1 MKTLLTVDFD
11 FFVPEKPEWDM
22 GHQESLI
29 FLKML
34 WTSRIGLMDKMKTDG
49 NESGFWQQFAG
60 VKFTGPTW
68 VSDSHAYAHSLLKGV
83 NRVVLFDAHHDCW
96 EGDSLGVDKSE
107 RRIMCHNWLRE
118 WLMGGKNRKV
128 TWVKP
133 DWQKACTLPKDMKGR
148 VKVVT
153 YSKGMDLGLEGSVGL
168 HICRSGCWVPPW
180 LDKAFLAFVE
190 ALRRSIPIPMQDG
203 EWNALKERWTA
214 EDLNQ
219 ALEYEKDIQRQM
231 KEMQDRKS
239 SAFLRNTLPVT
250 IGSVK
255 SSDFLNCKVE
265 QGVTA

>member
-11 FFVPEKPEWDM
+11 FFVPEKPEWDF
-22 GHQESLI
+22 GHQESLL

-34 WTSRIGLMDKMKTDG
+34 WTSRMGMLDKMRTDG
-49 NESGFWQQFAG
+49 NEHGFWQQFAG

-68 VSDSHAYAHSLLKGV
+68 VSDSHSYAYSLLKGV
-83 NRVVLFDAHHDCW
+83 SRVVLFDAHHDCW

-133 DWQKACTLPKDMKGR
+133 AWQDACTLPKDMKGK
-148 VKVVT
+148 VKVIT
-153 YSKGMDLGLEGSVGL
+153 YSKGMELGLEGSVAA

-180 LDKAFLAFVE
+180 LDKAFLAFVDGFVTT
-190 ALRRSIPIPMQDG
+190 LSRGIPIPMQDG
-203 EWNALKERWTA
+203 EWNALKERWT
-214 EDLNQ
+214 EKDLQ
-219 ALEYEKDIQRQM
+219 AAIEYEKTVRKQM
-231 KEMQDRKS
+231 KEM
-239 SAFLRNTLPVT
+239 T
-250 IGSVK
+250 IGTINAGS
-255 SSDFLNCKVE
+255 FLNCKVE